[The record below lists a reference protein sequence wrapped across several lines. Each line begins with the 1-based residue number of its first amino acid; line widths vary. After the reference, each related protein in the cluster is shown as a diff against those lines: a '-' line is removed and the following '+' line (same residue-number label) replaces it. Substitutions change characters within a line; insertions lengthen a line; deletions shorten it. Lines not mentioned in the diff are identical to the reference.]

1 MKIQDPD
8 PVISEIR
15 ETRHRISARFGHDP
29 RRLVA
34 YYIQK
39 QQCQRSRGHQGVG
52 EEADNEGIARQVE
65 PVLGLI
71 PSADREAEG

>member
-1 MKIQDPD
+1 MKTQELD

-34 YYIQK
+34 HYL
-39 QQCQRSRGHQGVG
+39 QRQECHRDRLIGDRAPH
-52 EEADNEGIARQVE
+52 EEETS
-65 PVLGLI
+65 LT
-71 PSADREAEG
+71 SAASASETGQTP